1 MIFPV
6 FALRS
11 LKALRLIVVGSLLN
25 FRYETL
31 GWRIAVLQPSLNQ
44 GVMCLFVAEVF
55 AIVSF
60 ATEMRI
66 SVKCFVWSM
75 MLGSLNSFYL
85 QMVSKTYQFA
95 LFIFQ

>member
-11 LKALRLIVVGSLLN
+11 LKVLRLIVVGSLLN
-25 FRYETL
+25 FRYEIL
-31 GWRIAVLQPSLNQ
+31 GWRIAVLQPSLNKE
-44 GVMCLFVAEVF
+44 VLCLFEVEVF

-60 ATEMRI
+60 ATEMRL

-75 MLGSLNSFYL
+75 MLYSLNSFY
-85 QMVSKTYQFA
+85 
-95 LFIFQ
+95 